1 MVSALTSSR
10 SQIYHH
16 VFTNQKNLKHC
27 FTRLVAL
34 VVGICVA
41 DPYKITV
48 AKEFF
53 VDLKL
58 PYSAVRNEQIEIK
71 AVLHN
76 FSNKKQKVFY
86 YHMHL

>member
-1 MVSALTSSR
+1 MFHLHTTAHLVS
-10 SQIYHH
+10 
-16 VFTNQKNLKHC
+16 
-27 FTRLVAL
+27 L

-41 DPYKITV
+41 DPYKIIV

-86 YHMHL
+86 YRMHVYGFFPPDHNDSVAS